1 MQATTFNYAI
11 NTTADKTITALNTV
25 QKEAV
30 QKIAMF
36 SAILTCLV
44 AAINL

>member
-1 MQATTFNYAI
+1 MQATTFNYAN
-11 NTTADKTITALNTV
+11 NTTANNAITTLSLV
-25 QKEAV
+25 QKEAI
-30 QKIAMF
+30 QKIVMF